1 MIFIFPFPSWVWGAK
16 PELAVREVTERH
28 DGVEEGFPLRMLLSS
43 FS

>member
-16 PELAVREVTERH
+16 PELAVHEVRERH
-28 DGVEEGFPLRMLLSS
+28 DGAEEGFPPSLLLSS